1 MAMANTVLEQ
11 VGFIIGDWIP
21 KEASIAV
28 AVENQYIYY
37 KAGIHDHSIREGQP
51 VSSGTIA
58 ARVAKE
64 GSKVEMYV
72 EEAVLG
78 SAYYGIGYPIVLD
91 DQNAVLVITLPPDY
105 VVGRKKPLS
114 FLTGKQEDCWR
125 PIPVD
130 KVSHIESSQKKTW
143 FYADE
148 EPYCSSH
155 TLKNLKEQL
164 PDYFLTVHRSFIVN
178 VHYIEEIAKD
188 VTSNYV
194 LTLRDGSTLPV
205 SQNHTAEVRSRL
217 GF

>member
-37 KAGIHDHSIREGQP
+37 KAGIHDLSIREGQP

-91 DQNAVLVITLPPDY
+91 DRNAVLVITLPPDY

-194 LTLRDGSTLPV
+194 LTLRDGSTIPV

>member
-1 MAMANTVLEQ
+1 MVMANTVLEQ

-37 KAGIHDHSIREGQP
+37 KAGIHDLSIREGQP

-91 DQNAVLVITLPPDY
+91 DRNAVLVITLPPDY

-148 EPYCSSH
+148 ESYCSSH

-194 LTLRDGSTLPV
+194 LTLRDGSTIPV

>member
-37 KAGIHDHSIREGQP
+37 KAGIHDLSIREGQP

-91 DQNAVLVITLPPDY
+91 DRNAVLVITLPPDY

>member
-11 VGFIIGDWIP
+11 VGFIIEDWIP

-37 KAGIHDHSIREGQP
+37 KAGIHDLSIREGQP

-91 DQNAVLVITLPPDY
+91 DRNAVLVITLPPDY

-148 EPYCSSH
+148 ESYCSSH

-194 LTLRDGSTLPV
+194 LTLRDGSTIPV

>member
-1 MAMANTVLEQ
+1 MVMANTVLEQ
-11 VGFIIGDWIP
+11 VGFIIEDWIP

-37 KAGIHDHSIREGQP
+37 KAGIHDLSIREGQP

-91 DQNAVLVITLPPDY
+91 DRNAVLVITLPPDY

-148 EPYCSSH
+148 ESYCSSH

-194 LTLRDGSTLPV
+194 LTLRDGSTIPV

>member
-37 KAGIHDHSIREGQP
+37 KAGIHDLSIREGQP

-91 DQNAVLVITLPPDY
+91 DRNAVLVITLPPDY

-148 EPYCSSH
+148 ESYCSSH

-194 LTLRDGSTLPV
+194 LTLRDGSTIPV

>member
-1 MAMANTVLEQ
+1 MANTVLEQ

-37 KAGIHDHSIREGQP
+37 KAGIHDLSIREGQP

-91 DQNAVLVITLPPDY
+91 DRNAVLVITLPPDY

-148 EPYCSSH
+148 ESYCSSH

-194 LTLRDGSTLPV
+194 LTLRDGSTIPV

>member
-1 MAMANTVLEQ
+1 MVMANTVLEQ

-37 KAGIHDHSIREGQP
+37 KAGIHDLSIREGQP

-91 DQNAVLVITLPPDY
+91 DRNAVLVITLPPDY

-148 EPYCSSH
+148 ESYCSSH

>member
-37 KAGIHDHSIREGQP
+37 KAGIHDLSIREGQP

>member
-1 MAMANTVLEQ
+1 MANTVLEQ
-11 VGFIIGDWIP
+11 VGFIIEDWIP

-37 KAGIHDHSIREGQP
+37 KAGFHDLSIREGQP

-91 DQNAVLVITLPPDY
+91 DRNAVLVITLPPDY